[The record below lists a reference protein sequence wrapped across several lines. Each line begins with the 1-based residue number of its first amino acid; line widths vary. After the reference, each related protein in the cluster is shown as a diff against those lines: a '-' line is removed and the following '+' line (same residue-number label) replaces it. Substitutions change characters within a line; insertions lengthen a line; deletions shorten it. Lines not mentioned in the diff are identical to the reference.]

1 VEESVQFRTYQETLR
16 AKNEHCSNALLSR
29 LIKHH
34 GDAFVK
40 VAPVVVME
48 APPPPAPPLPA
59 TPVVPDVAPIAECI
73 SEIEEGPKRPTIQ
86 EIKRSVCQR
95 FDITFADIE
104 SRRRNAKVVRPRQ
117 IVYYL
122 CRRLTSRSLPEIARR
137 LGHRDHTTALSGI
150 KRIEKLIEHDRSLAR
165 AVAELEAQ
173 FQ

>member
-1 VEESVQFRTYQETLR
+1 
-16 AKNEHCSNALLSR
+16 LSR
-29 LIKHH
+29 LVKYH

-40 VAPVVVME
+40 VSPVVVIE
-48 APPPPAPPLPA
+48 VPPVPQPAPAPA
-59 TPVVPDVAPIAECI
+59 APEVPPIQECV
-73 SEIEEGPKRPTIQ
+73 SEIDEGPRRPTIQ
-86 EIKRSVCQR
+86 EIKKSVCQH

-104 SRRRNAKVVRPRQ
+104 SRRRSAKVVRPRQ

-150 KRIEKLIEHDRSLAR
+150 RRIEKLIEHDQTLAKTVS
-165 AVAELEAQ
+165 ALEAQ